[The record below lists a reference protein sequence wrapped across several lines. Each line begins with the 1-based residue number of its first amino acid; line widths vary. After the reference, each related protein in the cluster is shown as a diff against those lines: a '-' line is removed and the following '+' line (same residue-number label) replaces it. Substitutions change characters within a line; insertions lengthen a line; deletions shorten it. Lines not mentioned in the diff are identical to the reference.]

1 MKNYYIFY
9 DCFII
14 FCLSETEGLI
24 SVILPNPM
32 QREEGPALFQQRP
45 LLLEEQCGSSS
56 AVPLGDSAAQDNVLG
71 PGFLPSPLFLGWKH
85 RLDWHAGKIIIKNKC
100 NQKK

>member
-32 QREEGPALFQQRP
+32 QREKGSCLFQQRP
-45 LLLEEQCGSSS
+45 LLFEEQCVSSA
-56 AVPLGDSAAQDNVLG
+56 AVPLGGSAAQDNVLSSW
-71 PGFLPSPLFLGWKH
+71 LPPPPHLSALEAQVGLARRENNH
-85 RLDWHAGKIIIKNKC
+85 
-100 NQKK
+100 